1 MWISIVYDLAA
12 VVLILVVVTRNAR
25 RGFASTVVGI
35 VGHLAAL
42 AGALFLANLGAK
54 AIYQMFLHSR
64 VQQLLEENLSLIA
77 SASPDL
83 AQLEAAIEQTLEQ
96 LPSFLV
102 NASGLGSFGESDLA
116 SLMAGGMAMTF
127 EAVEETLVRPAVT
140 GLVSLL
146 LFVVLFAIFAFLA
159 RRLSGLA
166 GWVCQNPLLQP
177 ADRFL
182 GGVIGAGEALVE
194 LYLICVAMQLV
205 LAFFGD
211 MAYLNRQ
218 ILSDTIIWNWLGSF
232 DFAGLLG
239 G

>member
-1 MWISIVYDLAA
+1 MWISILYDLAA
-12 VVLILVVVTRNAR
+12 VVLILAVVTRNAR
-25 RGFASTVVGI
+25 RGFAATVVGI

-54 AIYQMFLHSR
+54 TIYQLFLHSR
-64 VQQLLEENLSLIA
+64 VETLLQENLNLIT

-83 AQLEAAIEQTLEQ
+83 AQLEAAIVQTLDQ
-96 LPSFLV
+96 LPRFLV
-102 NASGLGSFGESDLA
+102 NASGLGNFGESDLA
-116 SLMAGGMAMTF
+116 ALMAGGMTMTF
-127 EAVEETLVRPAVT
+127 QAVEETLVRPAVT

-166 GWVCQNPLLQP
+166 GWVCRSPLLQP

-194 LYLICVAMQLV
+194 LYLICVALQLV

-211 MAYLNRQ
+211 MTYLNRQ
-218 ILSDTIIWNWLGSF
+218 ILGDTIIWSWLGNF
-232 DFAGLLG
+232 DFSALLG
-239 G
+239 